1 MTNLIRNHDSRGIAT
16 NGTNPTWDA
25 FRVMDALLGWD
36 PLREGGRLSH
46 LSTFSPTFDVEE
58 LKDAYVVK
66 ADLPGLTE
74 SDVDVTVTGNALTIA
89 GKREAEQEREGQ
101 RYYAIER
108 GYGAFSRTV
117 TLPDGANLD
126 DLSAN
131 LKNGV
136 LTLHIPKRPEV
147 QPRKISLGNNGGA
160 GA

>member
-1 MTNLIRNHDSRGIAT
+1 MTNLIRRNHDSRGIAT

-25 FRVMDALLGWD
+25 LRVMDALLGWD
-36 PLREGGRLSH
+36 PLREGTRVAYQ
-46 LSTFSPTFDVEE
+46 STFSPTFDVEE
-58 LKDAYVVK
+58 LKDAYILK

-74 SDVDVTVTGNALTIA
+74 SDVDVTVMGNALTIS
-89 GKREAEQEREGQ
+89 GKREAEPEREGQ

-108 GYGAFSRTV
+108 GYGTFSRTFS
-117 TLPDGANLD
+117 LPDGANLD
-126 DLSAN
+126 ELSAN

-147 QPRKISLGNNGGA
+147 QPRKISLGKSSA

>member
-1 MTNLIRNHDSRGIAT
+1 MTNLIRRNHDSRGIAM

-58 LKDAYVVK
+58 VKDAFVLK
-66 ADLPGLTE
+66 ADLPGLSE
-74 SDVDVTVTGNALTIA
+74 SDVDVTVVGNSLTIS

-108 GYGAFSRTV
+108 GYGAFSRTFS
-117 TLPDGANLD
+117 LPDGANLD
-126 DLSAN
+126 ELSAN

-147 QPRKISLGNNGGA
+147 QPRKISLVKSGA